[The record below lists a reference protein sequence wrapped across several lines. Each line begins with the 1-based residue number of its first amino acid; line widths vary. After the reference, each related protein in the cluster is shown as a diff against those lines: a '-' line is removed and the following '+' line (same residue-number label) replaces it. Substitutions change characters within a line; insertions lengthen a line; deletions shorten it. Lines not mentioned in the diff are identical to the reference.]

1 MNDKKVQGGALFWDK
16 NLKGSKMYLFL
27 GFLCG
32 GEVHGVKVG
41 VLECAFGCA
50 KKKKV
55 DQLKSQLP
63 ITAASSYL
71 KFDEKGYRP
80 KSGQSSQPPRAQ
92 SHG

>member
-32 GEVHGVKVG
+32 GEVHGVKVR

-50 KKKKV
+50 KKKKSGSA
-55 DQLKSQLP
+55 K
-63 ITAASSYL
+63 ITTANNGG
-71 KFDEKGYRP
+71 KFIPEIR
-80 KSGQSSQPPRAQ
+80 
-92 SHG
+92 